1 MSKHLARIAQFLQKL
16 FISPFEMNKERNVLK
31 RLGSADA
38 IYSKPPKISN
48 TSAEGLFR
56 VKKKMYAVLMM
67 YSGWG
72 YYGMQRSPTHPTIE
86 GELSQALISCGYL
99 EDMTG
104 EAFKKIWFQRAS
116 KTDKS
121 VSATG
126 QVCSMLL
133 PASDDLMQNLNAAL
147 PKHIRILGKL
157 TKFLMFHMLVLPS
170 TDIIRATQS
179 FCANTACSHRVY
191 DYLFPTFALAPHDLA
206 GGDTAHWC
214 FRVSA
219 ETLTHAN
226 AVLHRFK
233 GTHNFYNFTSGRL
246 AADKSC
252 YRYIISMECMPPFL
266 YADSQYAVIR
276 VVGQSFMLHQ
286 IRKMIGLMFA
296 VVRGNTTDD
305 VFDHVFGTE
314 RIDVPKAPGLG
325 LMLNQVVYTRYN
337 EKFGHDGIHLPID
350 WTKYEFSRHDAFV
363 THVPVPGCFILL
375 LYVSSHKFYSYHTFS
390 LSILTNPLRCFSM
403 LGWLDSLNVHSYT
416 FRAPSCPTMDRS
428 NLPSE
433 TAASPLLVP
442 TDDPPSEQ
450 TSLTESNQTISEPT
464 QVVMQS

>member
-1 MSKHLARIAQFLQKL
+1 MSKHLARIAQFLHKL
-16 FISPFEMNKERNVLK
+16 FISPFKMNKEINVLK
-31 RLGSADA
+31 RPGSADA

-48 TSAEGLFR
+48 TSVEGLLR
-56 VKKKMYAVLMM
+56 VKKKMCAVLMM
-67 YSGWG
+67 YCGWG

-133 PASDDLMQNLNAAL
+133 PASEDVMQNLNAAL
-147 PKHIRILGKL
+147 PKHIRIL
-157 TKFLMFHMLVLPS
+157 
-170 TDIIRATQS
+170 DIIRATQS

-233 GTHNFYNFTSGRL
+233 GTHNFYNFTSGR
-246 AADKSC
+246 
-252 YRYIISMECMPPFL
+252 Y
-266 YADSQYAVIR
+266 V
-276 VVGQSFMLHQ
+276 
-286 IRKMIGLMFA
+286 FA
-296 VVRGNTTDD
+296 
-305 VFDHVFGTE
+305 FY
-314 RIDVPKAPGLG
+314 IDVPKAPGLG

-350 WTKYEFSRHDAFV
+350 WTKYEDQMDAFKLE
-363 THVPVPGCFILL
+363 HI
-375 LYVSSHKFYSYHTFS
+375 YDHIHKTE
-390 LSILTNPLRCFSM
+390 IEERSM
-403 LGWLDSLNVHSYT
+403 LGWLDSLNIHSYT
-416 FRAPSCPTMDRS
+416 FRAPSCPTVDRS
-428 NLPSE
+428 NLLPE
-433 TAASPLLVP
+433 TAASPLFVAADGP
-442 TDDPPSEQ
+442 VSEQ
-450 TSLTESNQTISEPT
+450 TSLTESNQTISEPAQAVIQT
-464 QVVMQS
+464 